1 MASSFGFLAKFEFLQ
16 VVASRLI
23 AGINPA
29 VVHNIEKYL
38 ALKKVHYLTAVEHL
52 EGDYLE
58 FGVFS
63 GSSFT
68 HSIRCA
74 KKLESIHPG
83 IKQSRFIGFDSFQGF
98 GDIEDDDEHPFYTDE
113 NFSTSFA
120 SVQKRVDSVSGGYSC
135 KLVKGF
141 FNESLSF
148 GPEHYDITNVRIA
161 FIDSDTYASS
171 RDALKFISSVI
182 QEGTYIVLDDFY
194 SYRGSRKRGV
204 ARAFDEFLVESN
216 VSVRKVLSYGM
227 GGAVFVIDSLLP
239 A

>member
-1 MASSFGFLAKFEFLQ
+1 MASNFGFLAKLEFLQ
-16 VVASRLI
+16 VVVSRII
-23 AGINPA
+23 AGVNPA
-29 VVHNIEKYL
+29 VIHNIEKYL

-58 FGVFS
+58 FGVFT

-68 HSIRCA
+68 HSIRCTR
-74 KKLESIHPG
+74 KLESIYPE
-83 IKQSRFIGFDSFQGF
+83 ISKSRFLGFDSFQGF
-98 GDIEDDDEHPFYTDE
+98 GDIESDDEHPFYTDE
-113 NFSTSFA
+113 NFGTSFV
-120 SVQKRVDSVSGGYSC
+120 SVQKRVNKVSGEYFC

-141 FNESLSF
+141 FNDSLLP
-148 GPEHYDITNVRIA
+148 GPDHYDIRKIRIA

-171 RDALKFISSVI
+171 KDALSFISSAV
-182 QEGTYIVLDDFY
+182 QEGTYVVLDDFY

-216 VSVRKVLSYGM
+216 VSVRKVFSYGM
-227 GGAVFVIDSLLP
+227 GGAVFVIDSVAP